1 MSLGTCC
8 NPELGR
14 ARHDGLEWK
23 FTQGLALG
31 LRLMCVEPVGQ
42 RQEGRVI
49 SLDARIGWV
58 TPGSLKSG

>member
-1 MSLGTCC
+1 
-8 NPELGR
+8 
-14 ARHDGLEWK
+14 
-23 FTQGLALG
+23 
-31 LRLMCVEPVGQ
+31 MCVEPVGQ